1 MYQIEISATR
11 SNTNT
16 QLSLALAWDRPD
28 IAKNEIFTASNKTNY
43 QVIHMYQAIK
53 AINFL
58 LETIAFLRVWSDEE
72 ETEKKKI
79 WLETMWEHFQR
90 LLSILTPVF
99 TNIR

>member
-53 AINFL
+53 ATTF
-58 LETIAFLRVWSDEE
+58 
-72 ETEKKKI
+72 
-79 WLETMWEHFQR
+79 
-90 LLSILTPVF
+90 
-99 TNIR
+99 